1 MIFQD
6 GKLIDIS
13 KKKLFHLKTE
23 DEVALVDEI
32 YKTIQEEVARFMPD
46 LGMNQLTSVITIS
59 EHVEIITKFTASYV

>member
-1 MIFQD
+1 MIFQI
-6 GKLIDIS
+6 GKLIDTS

-23 DEVALVDEI
+23 DEVVVVD
-32 YKTIQEEVARFMPD
+32 KTIQEEVARFIPD